1 VDLIDAEATMKIS
14 EGLKADILTSTILMS
29 STIYEE
35 EFVKELRRRLIE
47 MYDVDIFKEDRQ
59 KLLEQFEKEK
69 QAVLEKGKIE
79 GKIEGKTEALREN
92 VSRLLLGRFKDSYT
106 LQMKEAVNRAQEDVL
121 DYITDHIFDISLE
134 EVKKILFIS

>member
-1 VDLIDAEATMKIS
+1 
-14 EGLKADILTSTILMS
+14 
-29 STIYEE
+29 
-35 EFVKELRRRLIE
+35 VKELRRRLIE

-79 GKIEGKTEALREN
+79 GKTEALREN
-92 VSRLLLGRFKDSYT
+92 VSRLLLGKFKDSYT

-134 EVKKILFIS
+134 KVKKILFIS